1 MGSSFLT
8 FSSPQQL
15 TYNCLALL
23 LWYPLLAPTCFPVL
37 CKDAVDAVDAKDA
50 VDAGRLPLKTRREC
64 VSAPITVHLT
74 LI

>member
-1 MGSSFLT
+1 MRSSFRT
-8 FSSPQQL
+8 FSSPQQV
-15 TYNCLALL
+15 TYNRLALL
-23 LWYPLLAPTCFPVL
+23 LRHPLLVPTCFPVL

-50 VDAGRLPLKTRREC
+50 VDEGRLPLKTRREC